1 MSDFIYAFKFWTKTI
16 LFLIPGT
23 WRFYKNRKRADEL
36 WNKFVPAKLT
46 DLGAV
51 KSLTIMPLSEF
62 YTDSDAL
69 ASDCGPSLLIK
80 ADDTTILFDVG
91 FNREQ
96 VRPSPLLRNMRTLGV
111 DIKDIKYIVIS
122 HLHSDHVGGRRQAAE
137 RAFQISPEEP
147 DLSQIEEVFT
157 PVPMHHPTAKQ
168 LTLVDKPHIIAP
180 GVATEGTIGRALY
193 FLGFTLEQALAV
205 NVEGKGIFLITGCG
219 HQGIRKMI
227 ERAEQI
233 FDAPLYGIMGGLH
246 YPVTHGRIITHGMDM
261 QRHHGTGKPPWR
273 RITKSDVYKDI
284 DYLKT
289 KNLAIVSLSAHDS
302 CDWAINTFREAFP
315 GVYQG
320 NAVGHEIKV

>member
-1 MSDFIYAFKFWTKTI
+1 MSDFIYAFKFWMKTM

-23 WRFYKNRKRADEL
+23 WRFYKNRRRADEL
-36 WNKFVPAKLT
+36 WNKFVPAKVT

-51 KSLTIMPLSEF
+51 KNLTIMPLSEF

-69 ASDCGPSLLIK
+69 VSDCGPSLLIK

-96 VRPSPLLRNMRTLGV
+96 IRSSSLLRNMRTLGV

-122 HLHSDHVGGRRQAAE
+122 HLHSDHVGGLRQAAE
-137 RAFQISPEEP
+137 RAFRISPEEP

-193 FLGFTLEQALAV
+193 FWGFTLEQALAV

-219 HQGIRKMI
+219 HQGIRRMI

-233 FDAPLYGIMGGLH
+233 FDAPLYGIMGGLY
-246 YPVTHGRIITHGMDM
+246 YPVTYGRIIIHGMDM
-261 QRHHGTGKPPWR
+261 QRHYRIGKPPWL

-284 DYLKT
+284 AYLKT

-315 GVYQG
+315 GVYQE